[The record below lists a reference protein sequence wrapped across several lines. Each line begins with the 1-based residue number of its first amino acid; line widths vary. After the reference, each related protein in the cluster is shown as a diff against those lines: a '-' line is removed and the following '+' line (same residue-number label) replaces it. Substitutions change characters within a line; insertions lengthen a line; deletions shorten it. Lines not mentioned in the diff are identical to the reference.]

1 MKKIGVI
8 GLGNMGMGIA
18 KNLIKAGYETTGF
31 DLRDS
36 CIKELV
42 HNGGKA
48 AESVEKV
55 GEICD
60 VAFVMVMNGAQVK
73 DVVTKLS
80 PGLKDKG
87 TIVITATITP
97 EEVKNAYKIAQK
109 NNIKMIDSPV
119 SGGLQGAHEGTLT
132 LMSAAENEVLN
143 NCKNILESISKD
155 IFHVGINIGDGQTVK
170 ASLQVFIGATFT
182 AIFESLVLG
191 AKAGIDGKTL
201 YDVFSSS
208 GVSSPL
214 FKNCAKLI
222 MDRKFE
228 NTGSH
233 ISTMYKDLGISMD
246 MAKQNG
252 VPMFTAAAAFELFQ
266 AGISM
271 YPEGDNWSI
280 VKLLEKMADTK
291 VEWKNNN

>member
-1 MKKIGVI
+1 MEKIGVI

-18 KNLIKAGYETTGF
+18 KNVINDGYSTMGY

-36 CIKELV
+36 CLKELIN
-42 HNGGKA
+42 NGGEA

-55 GEICD
+55 GESCD
-60 VAFVMVMNGAQVK
+60 VVFVMVMNGEQVK

-80 PGLKDKG
+80 LGLKDRG
-87 TIVITATITP
+87 VIIITATITP
-97 EEVKNAYKIAQK
+97 EEVKIAHEIAK
-109 NNIKMIDSPV
+109 NNNIKMIDSPV

-132 LMSAAENEVLN
+132 LMTAAENEVFD
-143 NCKNILESISKD
+143 KYKHILESISKNM
-155 IFHVGINIGDGQTVK
+155 FHVGVNIGDGQTVK

-191 AKAGIDGKTL
+191 SKAGIDGKIL

-214 FKNCAKLI
+214 FKNCASLI

-233 ISTMYKDLGISMD
+233 ISTMHKDLGISMK

-252 VPMFTAAAAFELFQ
+252 VPMFTAAAAYELFQ

-271 YPEGDNWSI
+271 YPDGDNWSV
-280 VKLLEKMADTK
+280 VKLLEKMSDTK
-291 VEWKNNN
+291 VEW

>member
-1 MKKIGVI
+1 MEKIGII

-18 KNLIKAGYETTGF
+18 KNVIKNGYSATGY

-36 CIKELV
+36 CLKELIK
-42 HNGGKA
+42 NGGEA
-48 AESVEKV
+48 VESVEKV
-55 GEICD
+55 GEVCD
-60 VAFVMVMNGAQVK
+60 VVFVMVMNGGQVK

-80 PGLKDKG
+80 TGLKDRG
-87 TIVITATITP
+87 VIIITATITP
-97 EEVKNAYKIAQK
+97 EEVRVANKIAQK
-109 NNIKMIDSPV
+109 SNIKMIDSPV

-132 LMSAAENEVLN
+132 LMTAADNEVFD
-143 NCKNILESISKD
+143 KYEPILESISKNM
-155 IFHVGINIGDGQTVK
+155 FHVGVNIGDGQTVK

-191 AKAGIDGKTL
+191 SKAGIDGKIL

-214 FKNCAKLI
+214 FKNCASLI

-233 ISTMYKDLGISMD
+233 ISTMHKDLGISMN

-252 VPMFTAAAAFELFQ
+252 VPMFTAAAAYELFQ

-280 VKLLEKMADTK
+280 VKLLETMSNTK
-291 VEWKNNN
+291 VEW

>member
-1 MKKIGVI
+1 MERIGII

-18 KNLIKAGYETTGF
+18 KNVIKNGYSATGY

-36 CIKELV
+36 CLKELIK
-42 HNGGKA
+42 NGGEA

-55 GEICD
+55 GEVCD
-60 VAFVMVMNGAQVK
+60 VVFVMVMNGEQVK

-80 PGLKDKG
+80 TGLKDRG
-87 TIVITATITP
+87 VIIITATITP
-97 EEVKNAYKIAQK
+97 EEVRVAHKIAQK
-109 NNIKMIDSPV
+109 SNIKMIDSPV

-132 LMSAAENEVLN
+132 LMTAADNEVFD
-143 NCKNILESISKD
+143 KYKPILESISKNM
-155 IFHVGINIGDGQTVK
+155 FHVGVNIGDGQTVK

-191 AKAGIDGKTL
+191 SKAGIDGKIL

-214 FKNCAKLI
+214 FKNCASLI

-233 ISTMYKDLGISMD
+233 ISTMHKDLGISMN

-252 VPMFTAAAAFELFQ
+252 VPMFTAAAAYELFQ

-280 VKLLEKMADTK
+280 VKLLEKMSNTK
-291 VEWKNNN
+291 VEW

>member
-1 MKKIGVI
+1 MEKIGVI

-18 KNLIKAGYETTGF
+18 KNILKDGYKVTGY
-31 DLRDS
+31 DLREA
-36 CIKELV
+36 CLKELV
-42 HNGGKA
+42 SHGGEA
-48 AESVEKV
+48 AVSVDQV
-55 GEICD
+55 GQVSD
-60 VAFVMVMNGAQVK
+60 VVFVMVMNGNQVK
-73 DVVTKLS
+73 DVVTQLS
-80 PGLKDKG
+80 PGMKDNG
-87 TIVITATITP
+87 TIIITATITP
-97 EEVKNAYKIAQK
+97 EEIKDTYKIALE

-119 SGGLQGAHEGTLT
+119 SGGLQGAHDGTLT
-132 LMSAAENEVLN
+132 LMTAAENSVFKDCE
-143 NCKNILESISKD
+143 KILKSISKNT
-155 IFHVGINIGDGQTVK
+155 IHVSQEIGAGQTVK
-170 ASLQVFIGATFT
+170 ASLQAFIGATFT

-191 AKAGIDGKTL
+191 SKAGIDGKIL
-201 YDVFSSS
+201 YDVFSTS

-246 MAKQNG
+246 MAKKNG
-252 VPMFTAAAAFELFQ
+252 VPMFTAGAAFELFQ

-280 VKLLEKMADTK
+280 VKLLEQMAGTEVK
-291 VEWKNNN
+291 W

>member
-1 MKKIGVI
+1 MKKIGVV

-18 KNLIKAGYETTGF
+18 KNLIKNEFDTTGF

-36 CIKELV
+36 CLEELKDS
-42 HNGGKA
+42 GG
-48 AESVEKV
+48 SVASNVEDIGKV
-55 GEICD
+55 CD
-60 VAFVMVMNGAQVK
+60 VVFIMVMNGNQVK
-73 DVVTKLS
+73 DVVAKLS
-80 PGLKDKG
+80 PGLKDDG
-87 TIVITATITP
+87 TIIVTATITP
-97 EEVKNAYKIAQK
+97 EEVRSAYEIAKK

-119 SGGLQGAHEGTLT
+119 SGGLQGAQEGTLT
-132 LMSAAENEVLN
+132 LMSAADKNVFN
-143 NCKNILESISKD
+143 NCKEILKSISRD
-155 IFHVGINIGDGQTVK
+155 IFHVGKNIGDGQTVK
-170 ASLQVFIGATFT
+170 ASLQVFIGTTFT

-191 AKAGIDGKTL
+191 SKAGIDGKIL

-233 ISTMYKDLGISMD
+233 ISTMYKDLGISVG
-246 MAKQNG
+246 MAKEIG

-266 AGISM
+266 AGISS
-271 YPEGDNWSI
+271 YPDGDNWSI
-280 VKLLEKMADTK
+280 VKVLEKMSNTK
-291 VEWKNNN
+291 VNW

>member
-1 MKKIGVI
+1 MKKVGVI

-18 KNLIKAGYETTGF
+18 KNLIKDGYETTGF
-31 DLRDS
+31 DLRES
-36 CIKELV
+36 CLKELIN
-42 HNGGKA
+42 NGGNA

-60 VAFVMVMNGAQVK
+60 VAFVMVMNGAQVE

-80 PGLKDKG
+80 PGLKNKG
-87 TIVITATITP
+87 TIIITATITP
-97 EEVKNAYKIAQK
+97 EEVKKAYKIAQK
-109 NNIKMIDSPV
+109 SNIKMIDSPV

-132 LMSAAENEVLN
+132 LMSAAEDEVLN
-143 NCKNILESISKD
+143 DCKAILESISKNM
-155 IFHVGINIGDGQTVK
+155 FHVGINIGDGQTVK

-191 AKAGIDGKTL
+191 AKAGIDGKIL

-214 FKNCAKLI
+214 FKNCASLI
-222 MDRKFE
+222 LDRKFE

>member
-1 MKKIGVI
+1 MEKIGVI

-18 KNLIKAGYETTGF
+18 KNVINDGYSTMGY

-36 CIKELV
+36 CLKELIN
-42 HNGGKA
+42 NGGEA

-55 GEICD
+55 GESCD
-60 VAFVMVMNGAQVK
+60 VVFVMVMNGEQVK

-80 PGLKDKG
+80 LGLKDRG
-87 TIVITATITP
+87 VIIITATITP
-97 EEVKNAYKIAQK
+97 EEVKISHEIAK
-109 NNIKMIDSPV
+109 NNNIKMIDSPV

-132 LMSAAENEVLN
+132 LMTAAENEVFD
-143 NCKNILESISKD
+143 KYKHILESISKNM
-155 IFHVGINIGDGQTVK
+155 FHVGVNIGDGQTVK

-191 AKAGIDGKTL
+191 SKAGIDGKIL

-214 FKNCAKLI
+214 FKNCASLI

-233 ISTMYKDLGISMD
+233 ISTMHKDLGISMK

-252 VPMFTAAAAFELFQ
+252 VPMFTAAAAYELFQ

-271 YPEGDNWSI
+271 YPDGDNWSI
-280 VKLLEKMADTK
+280 VKLLEKMSNTK
-291 VEWKNNN
+291 VEW

>member
-1 MKKIGVI
+1 MEKIGVI

-18 KNLIKAGYETTGF
+18 KNVINDGYSTMGY

-36 CIKELV
+36 CLKELIN
-42 HNGGKA
+42 NGGEA

-55 GEICD
+55 GESCD
-60 VAFVMVMNGAQVK
+60 VVFVMVMNGEQVK

-80 PGLKDKG
+80 LGLKDRG
-87 TIVITATITP
+87 VIIITATITP
-97 EEVKNAYKIAQK
+97 EEVKIAHEIAK
-109 NNIKMIDSPV
+109 NNNIKMIDSPV

-132 LMSAAENEVLN
+132 LMTAAENEVFD
-143 NCKNILESISKD
+143 KYKHILESISKNM
-155 IFHVGINIGDGQTVK
+155 FHVGVNIGDGQTVK

-191 AKAGIDGKTL
+191 SKAGIDGKIL

-214 FKNCAKLI
+214 FKNCASLI

-233 ISTMYKDLGISMD
+233 ISTMHKDLGISMK

-252 VPMFTAAAAFELFQ
+252 VPMFTAAAAYELFQ

-271 YPEGDNWSI
+271 YPDGDNWSI
-280 VKLLEKMADTK
+280 VKLLEKMSDTK
-291 VEWKNNN
+291 VEW

>member
-1 MKKIGVI
+1 MEKIGVI

-18 KNLIKAGYETTGF
+18 KNILKDGYKVTGY
-31 DLRDS
+31 DLREA
-36 CIKELV
+36 CLNELV
-42 HNGGKA
+42 SHGGEA
-48 AESVEKV
+48 AVSVDQV
-55 GEICD
+55 GQVSD
-60 VAFVMVMNGAQVK
+60 VVFVMVMNGNQVK
-73 DVVTKLS
+73 DVVTQLS
-80 PGLKDKG
+80 PGMKDNG
-87 TIVITATITP
+87 TIIITATITP
-97 EEVKNAYKIAQK
+97 EEIKDTYKIALE

-119 SGGLQGAHEGTLT
+119 SGGLQGAHDGTLT
-132 LMSAAENEVLN
+132 LMTAAENSVFKDCE
-143 NCKNILESISKD
+143 KILKSISKNT
-155 IFHVGINIGDGQTVK
+155 IHVSQEIGAGQTVK
-170 ASLQVFIGATFT
+170 ASLQAFIGATFT

-191 AKAGIDGKTL
+191 SKAGIDGKIL
-201 YDVFSSS
+201 YDVFSTS

-246 MAKQNG
+246 MAKKNG
-252 VPMFTAAAAFELFQ
+252 VPMFTAGAAFELFQ

-280 VKLLEKMADTK
+280 VKLLEQMAGTEVK
-291 VEWKNNN
+291 W

>member
-42 HNGGKA
+42 HNGGKS

-60 VAFVMVMNGAQVK
+60 VAFVMVMNGAQVE

-143 NCKNILESISKD
+143 NCKNILKSISKD

-191 AKAGIDGKTL
+191 SKAGIDGKTL

-291 VEWKNNN
+291 VEW

>member
-1 MKKIGVI
+1 MERIGII

-18 KNLIKAGYETTGF
+18 KNVIKNGYSATGY

-36 CIKELV
+36 CLKELIK
-42 HNGGKA
+42 NGGEA
-48 AESVEKV
+48 AESVEIV
-55 GEICD
+55 GEACD
-60 VAFVMVMNGAQVK
+60 VVFVMVMNGEQVK

-80 PGLKDKG
+80 TGLKDRG
-87 TIVITATITP
+87 VIIITATITP
-97 EEVKNAYKIAQK
+97 EEVRVAHKIAQK

-132 LMSAAENEVLN
+132 LMTAAENEVFD
-143 NCKNILESISKD
+143 KYKPILESISKNM
-155 IFHVGINIGDGQTVK
+155 FHVGVNIGDGQTVK

-191 AKAGIDGKTL
+191 SKAGIDGKIL

-214 FKNCAKLI
+214 FKNCASLI

-233 ISTMYKDLGISMD
+233 ISTMHKDLGISMS

-252 VPMFTAAAAFELFQ
+252 VPMFTAAAAYELFQ

-280 VKLLEKMADTK
+280 VKLLEKMSDTK
-291 VEWKNNN
+291 VEW

>member
-1 MKKIGVI
+1 MKKVGVI

-18 KNLIKAGYETTGF
+18 KNLIKDGYETTGF
-31 DLRDS
+31 DLRES
-36 CIKELV
+36 CLKELIN
-42 HNGGKA
+42 NGGNA

-60 VAFVMVMNGAQVK
+60 VVFVMVMNGAQVE

-80 PGLKDKG
+80 PGLKNKG
-87 TIVITATITP
+87 TIIITATITP
-97 EEVKNAYKIAQK
+97 EEVKKAYKIAQK
-109 NNIKMIDSPV
+109 SNIKMIDSPV

-132 LMSAAENEVLN
+132 LMSAAEDEVLN
-143 NCKNILESISKD
+143 DCKAILESISKNM
-155 IFHVGINIGDGQTVK
+155 FHVGINIGDGQTVK

>member
-60 VAFVMVMNGAQVK
+60 VAFVMVMNGAQVE

-80 PGLKDKG
+80 PGLKDRG
-87 TIVITATITP
+87 TIIITATITP
-97 EEVKNAYKIAQK
+97 EEVKNAYKITQK

-291 VEWKNNN
+291 VEW

>member
-1 MKKIGVI
+1 
-8 GLGNMGMGIA
+8 
-18 KNLIKAGYETTGF
+18 
-31 DLRDS
+31 
-36 CIKELV
+36 
-42 HNGGKA
+42 
-48 AESVEKV
+48 
-55 GEICD
+55 
-60 VAFVMVMNGAQVK
+60 
-73 DVVTKLS
+73 
-80 PGLKDKG
+80 
-87 TIVITATITP
+87 
-97 EEVKNAYKIAQK
+97 
-109 NNIKMIDSPV
+109 MIDSPV

-132 LMSAAENEVLN
+132 LMSAADKNVFN
-143 NCKNILESISKD
+143 NCKDILKSISKD
-155 IFHVGINIGDGQTVK
+155 IFHVGNNIGDGQTVK

-191 AKAGIDGKTL
+191 SKAGIDGKTL

-233 ISTMYKDLGISMD
+233 ISTMYKDLGISMG
-246 MAKQNG
+246 MAKEIG

-266 AGISM
+266 AGISS

-280 VKLLEKMADTK
+280 VKVLEKMSNTK
-291 VEWKNNN
+291 VEW

>member
-42 HNGGKA
+42 HNGGKS

>member
-1 MKKIGVI
+1 MEKIGIV

-18 KNLIKAGYETTGF
+18 KNVIKNGYSATGY

-36 CIKELV
+36 CLKELIK
-42 HNGGKA
+42 NGGEA

-55 GEICD
+55 GEVCD
-60 VAFVMVMNGAQVK
+60 VVFVMVMNGEQVK

-80 PGLKDKG
+80 TGLKDRG
-87 TIVITATITP
+87 VIIITATITP
-97 EEVKNAYKIAQK
+97 EEVRVAHKIAQK
-109 NNIKMIDSPV
+109 SNIKMIDSPV

-132 LMSAAENEVLN
+132 LMTAADNEVFD
-143 NCKNILESISKD
+143 KYKPILESISKNM
-155 IFHVGINIGDGQTVK
+155 FHVGVNIGDGQTVK

-191 AKAGIDGKTL
+191 SKAGIDGKIL

-214 FKNCAKLI
+214 FKNCASLI

-233 ISTMYKDLGISMD
+233 ISTMHKDLGISMN

-252 VPMFTAAAAFELFQ
+252 VPMFTAAAAYELFQ

-280 VKLLEKMADTK
+280 VKLLEKMSNTK
-291 VEWKNNN
+291 VEW

>member
-1 MKKIGVI
+1 MEKIGVI

-18 KNLIKAGYETTGF
+18 KNILKDGYKVTGY
-31 DLRDS
+31 DLREA
-36 CIKELV
+36 CLKELV
-42 HNGGKA
+42 SHGGEA
-48 AESVEKV
+48 AVSIDQV
-55 GEICD
+55 GQVSD
-60 VAFVMVMNGAQVK
+60 VVFVMVMNGNQVK
-73 DVVTKLS
+73 DVVTQLS
-80 PGLKDKG
+80 PGMKDNG
-87 TIVITATITP
+87 TIIITATITP
-97 EEVKNAYKIAQK
+97 EEIKDTYKIALE

-119 SGGLQGAHEGTLT
+119 SGGLQGAHDGTLT
-132 LMSAAENEVLN
+132 LMTAAENAVFKDCEKILN
-143 NCKNILESISKD
+143 SIANNT
-155 IFHVGINIGDGQTVK
+155 IHVSQEIGAGQTVK
-170 ASLQVFIGATFT
+170 ASLQAFIGATFT

-191 AKAGIDGKTL
+191 SKAGIDGKIL
-201 YDVFSSS
+201 YDVFSTS

-246 MAKQNG
+246 MAKKNG
-252 VPMFTAAAAFELFQ
+252 VPMFTAGAAFELFQ

-280 VKLLEKMADTK
+280 VKLLEQMAGTEVK
-291 VEWKNNN
+291 W

>member
-1 MKKIGVI
+1 MKKIGVV

-18 KNLIKAGYETTGF
+18 KNLIKNEFDTTGF

-36 CIKELV
+36 CLKELKDS
-42 HNGGKA
+42 GGNVA
-48 AESVEKV
+48 SSVEDIGK
-55 GEICD
+55 ICD
-60 VAFVMVMNGAQVK
+60 VVFIMVMNGNQVK
-73 DVVTKLS
+73 DVVAKLS
-80 PGLKDKG
+80 PGLKDDG
-87 TIVITATITP
+87 TIIVTATITP
-97 EEVKNAYKIAQK
+97 EEVRSAYEIAKK

-132 LMSAAENEVLN
+132 LMSAADKNVFN
-143 NCKNILESISKD
+143 NCKDILKSISKD
-155 IFHVGINIGDGQTVK
+155 IFHVGNNIGDGQTVK

-191 AKAGIDGKTL
+191 SKAGIDGKTL

-233 ISTMYKDLGISMD
+233 ISTMYKDLGISMG
-246 MAKQNG
+246 MAKEIG

-266 AGISM
+266 AGISS

-280 VKLLEKMADTK
+280 VKVLEKMSNTK
-291 VEWKNNN
+291 VEW